1 VIQLS
6 QKIVMSMYARL
17 SRRLAGFRS
26 VGIAF
31 TLFSFLNLAL
41 FLLISLHPPLLEV
54 FWLSVD
60 RPWGILTSAF
70 THEDL
75 GHLVS
80 NLEGFVLTIGL
91 FVMVS
96 RVNPVR
102 VRKRWSRAFIWL
114 VFVAGFAANAT
125 EYPLLLW
132 DQNFNSWGASGI
144 VYGAFGVLLAASL
157 RSFPAH
163 VRAIARER
171 RRWARKRRKW
181 GIFKF
186 DRISMTILPA
196 LTCIAVII
204 SFLLIIFTDPEGFL
218 GARPGVD
225 VWAHGVGFLFGFLGA
240 MPLLKFRFRRVR
252 ASRN

>member
-1 VIQLS
+1 MR
-6 QKIVMSMYARL
+6 KYTNL
-17 SRRLAGFRS
+17 SRYLAGFRS

-31 TLFSFLNLAL
+31 TLFSLLNLAL
-41 FLLISLHPPLLEV
+41 FLLISLHPPLLKV

-132 DQNFNSWGASGI
+132 DQNYNSWGASGI
-144 VYGAFGVLLAASL
+144 VYGAFGVLLTASL
-157 RSFPAH
+157 RSFPSH

-186 DRISMTILPA
+186 DQISLVILPA
-196 LTCIAVII
+196 LACITVII
-204 SFLLIIFTDPEGFL
+204 SFLLIIFADPEGFL

-225 VWAHGVGFLFGFLGA
+225 VWAHGVGFLGGFLA
-240 MPLLKFRFRRVR
+240 SMLLFHTYVPRKMRTKKR
-252 ASRN
+252 

>member
-1 VIQLS
+1 
-6 QKIVMSMYARL
+6 M
-17 SRRLAGFRS
+17 LA
-26 VGIAF
+26 
-31 TLFSFLNLAL
+31 
-41 FLLISLHPPLLEV
+41 
-54 FWLSVD
+54 
-60 RPWGILTSAF
+60 
-70 THEDL
+70 
-75 GHLVS
+75 
-80 NLEGFVLTIGL
+80 IGL

-132 DQNFNSWGASGI
+132 DQNYNSWGASGI
-144 VYGAFGVLLAASL
+144 VYGAFGVLLTASL
-157 RSFPAH
+157 RSFPSH

-186 DRISMTILPA
+186 DQISLVILPA
-196 LTCIAVII
+196 LACITVII
-204 SFLLIIFTDPEGFL
+204 SFLLIIFADPEGFL

-225 VWAHGVGFLFGFLGA
+225 VWAHGVGFLGGFLA
-240 MPLLKFRFRRVR
+240 SMLLFHTYVPRKMRTKKR
-252 ASRN
+252 

>member
-1 VIQLS
+1 MR
-6 QKIVMSMYARL
+6 KYTYL
-17 SRRLAGFRS
+17 SRYLAGFRS
-26 VGIAF
+26 VSIAF
-31 TLFSFLNLAL
+31 TLFSLLNLAL

-54 FWLSVD
+54 LWLSVD

-80 NLEGFVLTIGL
+80 NLEGFVLAIGL

-102 VRKRWSRAFIWL
+102 VRKRWSRAFLWL
-114 VFVAGFAANAT
+114 VFVAGFAANAV

-132 DQNFNSWGASGI
+132 GPNFNSWGASGI
-144 VYGAFGVLLAASL
+144 VYAALGVLLTASL

-163 VRAIARER
+163 VRAIAKEH
-171 RRWARKRRKW
+171 RRWASKRRKW
-181 GIFKF
+181 RLFKF
-186 DRISMTILPA
+186 DWRFLAILPA
-196 LTCIAVII
+196 LVCFAVII
-204 SFLLIIFTDPEGFL
+204 SFLLIIFTDPGGFL
-218 GARPGVD
+218 GAGPGVD

-240 MPLLKFRFRRVR
+240 MALFKFRFRRVR

>member
-1 VIQLS
+1 M
-6 QKIVMSMYARL
+6 MSMYARL

-31 TLFSFLNLAL
+31 TLFSLLNLAL
-41 FLLISLHPPLLEV
+41 FVLISLHPPLLEV
-54 FWLSVD
+54 LWLSVD

-80 NLEGFVLTIGL
+80 NLEGFVLAIGL
-91 FVMVS
+91 FVVVS

-102 VRKRWSRAFIWL
+102 VRKRWSRAFLWL

-132 DQNFNSWGASGI
+132 DQNYNSWGASGI
-144 VYGAFGVLLAASL
+144 VYGALGVLLAASL
-157 RSFPAH
+157 SSFPSH

-181 GIFKF
+181 GLFKF
-186 DRISMTILPA
+186 DRISLTILPA

-204 SFLLIIFTDPEGFL
+204 SLLLPIFTDPEGFL

-240 MPLLKFRFRRVR
+240 MALLKFRFRRAR
-252 ASRN
+252 KSRN